1 MEFCA
6 ICVGIGVFKKDNG
19 HTRPERHQMG
29 GRRLKATWAQGVKA
43 MRNIEKLGCLVGVT
57 AILALSVPAEA
68 RVVLNRLAAN
78 KLAGNLIAANKLAA
92 NKLAGNLIAAN
103 KLASNKLAGDG
114 AFTDVSVI
122 EFPNGIRFTR

>member
-43 MRNIEKLGCLVGVT
+43 MRNIEKLGWFVGVT

-78 KLAGNLIAANKLAA
+78 KLAGNLIAANKLA
-92 NKLAGNLIAAN
+92 
-103 KLASNKLAGDG
+103 SNKLAGDG
-114 AFTDVSVI
+114 AFT
-122 EFPNGIRFTR
+122 